1 MLCSTCMRD
10 YPETMRSCP
19 HCDSDWFSG
28 SAGAQPASNVDS
40 QTWGWNENEL
50 LTSTGTRT
58 QPSSATATMARSVP
72 ASRGYRFLGLL
83 LDSVLIT
90 VTFGIGWLVWF
101 FVIAGRGQTPAK
113 QIMKMQVTVRTTGQP
128 SFAATFW
135 RYFVPNILSWFSLP
149 FTVLGLFSLPF
160 ALAWLLGLV
169 QFIGIVL
176 PLVDALMI
184 FGKSQRRLVDR
195 LFGTQ
200 VWRF

>member
-1 MLCSTCMRD
+1 MRN

-28 SAGAQPASNVDS
+28 SSGTQASPTDDS
-40 QTWGWNENEL
+40 QSWGWNEHDL
-50 LTSTGTRT
+50 LTSTGNRA
-58 QPSSATATMARSVP
+58 QQSSATSSMTRSVP

-83 LDSVLIT
+83 LDGVLVAAT
-90 VTFGIGWLVWF
+90 LGIGWLVWF

-113 QIMKMQVTVRTTGQP
+113 QIMKMQVTVRVTGQP

-169 QFIGIVL
+169 QFIGTVL

-184 FGKSQRRLVDR
+184 FGKSQQRLVDR

-200 VWRF
+200 VWRI

>member
-1 MLCSTCMRD
+1 MRD

-28 SAGAQPASNVDS
+28 SSGTQASSTEDS
-40 QTWGWNENEL
+40 QSWGWNENEL
-50 LTSTGTRT
+50 LASTGTRS
-58 QPSSATATMARSVP
+58 QPSIAASTVTRTVP

-83 LDSVLIT
+83 LDGVLVA

-113 QIMKMQVTVRTTGQP
+113 QIMKMQVLVRATGQS

-160 ALAWLLGLV
+160 ALAWLIGLV
-169 QFIGIVL
+169 QFIGTVL

-200 VWRF
+200 VWRI

>member
-10 YPETMRSCP
+10 YPENMRSCP

-28 SAGAQPASNVDS
+28 SAGTAPTVTGENKTWNWDEDESPIAGAS
-40 QTWGWNENEL
+40 
-50 LTSTGTRT
+50 TSRT
-58 QPSSATATMARSVP
+58 KVTQSRV
-72 ASRGYRFLGLL
+72 ASRGYRLLGLL
-83 LDSVLIT
+83 LDGLLAT
-90 VTFGIGWLVWF
+90 VTLGVGWLVWF
-101 FVIAGRGQTPAK
+101 CFIAGRGQTPAK
-113 QIMKMQVTVRTTGQP
+113 QIMKMRVIVRSTGQP

-169 QFIGIVL
+169 QFIGTVL
-176 PLVDALMI
+176 PLVDAVMI
-184 FGKSQRRLVDR
+184 FGKSQQRLVDR

-200 VWRF
+200 VWRI